1 MLVGVEVVEVVRLF
15 AELNTGIASA
25 KLFNEERAVL
35 LNDFPYQLPR
45 NVRHLQNNLLYL
57 LKKITQ

>member
-1 MLVGVEVVEVVRLF
+1 MLVGVEAVEVVRLF
-15 AELNTGIASA
+15 AKLNTGIASA

-45 NVRHLQNNLLYL
+45 NVRHLQK
-57 LKKITQ
+57 KKIIQ